1 MKKIILFLIKIK
13 ILCELEFKG
22 TDFFDAVT
30 LKIDFF
36 SIQKFVVWRDIEISS
51 KLDCFPLATTRVDP
65 FYI

>member
-1 MKKIILFLIKIK
+1 MLVTRMKKIILFLIKIK

-36 SIQKFVVWRDIEISS
+36 SIQKIRGV
-51 KLDCFPLATTRVDP
+51 A
-65 FYI
+65 